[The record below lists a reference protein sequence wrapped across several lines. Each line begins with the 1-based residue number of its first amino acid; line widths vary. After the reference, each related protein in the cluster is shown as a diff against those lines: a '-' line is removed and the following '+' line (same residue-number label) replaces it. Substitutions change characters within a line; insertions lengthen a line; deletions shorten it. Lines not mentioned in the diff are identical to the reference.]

1 VKPVIEV
8 IKEAQI
14 APTPAAL
21 VLAEII
27 ADKLEKVKY
36 SNPEKYWEL
45 RRTYINVMRES
56 LRAK

>member
-1 VKPVIEV
+1 MRLAIEV

-14 APTPAAL
+14 TPTPAAL

-36 SNPEKYWEL
+36 SKPEKYWEL
-45 RRTYINVMRES
+45 KRTYISIMRES
-56 LRAK
+56 LKSK